1 MNLAFPLQFLKPGKA
16 LCSAAFP
23 NLSATW
29 NWMASALSN
38 LKGDHDVNQNDG
50 RISVDWTAPDH
61 PVIRCVNCKAKS
73 GGDDS
78 GDDGDDTK
86 EKLAAW
92 DLTVTAESATLSR
105 CLYTMGAVSY
115 YQATASV
122 PATTASIGFI
132 CAKISTDGTTSG
144 YSDNAVSGLLCES
157 IGAVR
162 SAQSSNDCV
171 VVPLY
176 CRQSTAEEWIDLRT
190 GVQVQVFDFFNDY
203 GSAS

>member
-1 MNLAFPLQFLKPGKA
+1 MNLPFPIQFLKPGKA

-29 NWMASALSN
+29 NWMATALSN
-38 LKGDHDVNQNDG
+38 LKGDHDANNDDG

-73 GGDDS
+73 GGDS
-78 GDDGDDTK
+78 YTPPPS
-86 EKLAAW
+86 AW
-92 DLTVTAESATLSR
+92 SLTVTDDSATLSN
-105 CLYTMGAVSY
+105 CLYTMGGVSY
-115 YQATASV
+115 WQDAASV
-122 PATTASIGFI
+122 PATAASVGFI
-132 CAKISTDGTTSG
+132 CAKISTESTSSG
-144 YSDNAVSGLLCES
+144 YSDDAVTGLLVAS
-157 IGAVR
+157 IADVR

-176 CRQSTAEEWIDLRT
+176 CRDDANAEWTDLRT